1 MRVQILK
8 YIFSLYVYEY
18 ALLKVVICL
27 QFRIF
32 NANKLFLVPTNSLV
46 IKDKDNKTLSG
57 TIGPYRE
64 GSSLILI
71 CEAQGGKK
79 KYFHKYLPIYLH
91 RV

>member
-1 MRVQILK
+1 MREQIQN
-8 YIFSLYVYEY
+8 YIFSLYVYQY

-27 QFRIF
+27 LFRIF

-71 CEAQGGKK
+71 CEAQGGKN
-79 KYFHKYLPIYLH
+79 KYFYSYVPIYLYT
-91 RV
+91 V